1 MWLTLQKA
9 TYFYKEHMRK
19 KLARLKGKKSTILS
33 FKSKLKIRELQSFT
47 NRLRCFLI
55 KSTNSCK
62 IIWPN

>member
-1 MWLTLQKA
+1 
-9 TYFYKEHMRK
+9 MRK

-62 IIWPN
+62 II